1 MNRKKAQVIGFCVTA
16 VAGTL
21 LHFVYDWSGGAA
33 AVGLV
38 APVNESVWEHLKLLV
53 MPMLAFAVIEYFSYG
68 RRLRNFWPVRLLSV
82 LIGMGLIIVLYY
94 CWSALAGGSS
104 IAADIAIFLF
114 SVWAA
119 YFSSAGLLGSRTF
132 SSKTARALAA
142 VGLAVLIA
150 AFVVFSYNPPHCELF
165 RDPQTNSY
173 GPPR

>member
-1 MNRKKAQVIGFCVTA
+1 MNRKKAQIIGFCVTV

-21 LHFVYDWSGGAA
+21 LHYVYDWSGGAA

-53 MPMLAFAVIEYFSYG
+53 TPMLVFAVIEYFTYG

-82 LIGMGLIIVLYY
+82 LIGMVLMIALYY
-94 CWSALAGGSS
+94 CWSALAGGSGM
-104 IAADIAIFLF
+104 AANIAIFLF

-119 YFSSAGLLGSRTF
+119 YFFGAGLLGSGTF

-150 AFVVFSYNPPHCELF
+150 AFVVFSYNPPRCALF

-173 GPPR
+173 GPPQ

>member
-21 LHFVYDWSGGAA
+21 LHYVYDWSGGASA
-33 AVGLV
+33 AGLI

-53 MPMLAFAVIEYFSYG
+53 MPMLAFALIEYFTYG

-82 LIGMGLIIVLYY
+82 LLGMGLIIALYY
-94 CWSALAGGSS
+94 CWSALAGRSGM
-104 IAADIAIFLF
+104 AANIAIFLF

-119 YFSSAGLLGSRTF
+119 YFFGAGLLGSRAF
-132 SSKTARALAA
+132 SSQTARALAA

-150 AFVVFSYNPPHCELF
+150 AFVVFSYNPPHYELF
-165 RDPQTNSY
+165 RDPQANSY
-173 GPPR
+173 GPLQ